1 MAIKG
6 QHAVRYVGDRGGK
19 DVHDWPPRCWKVQ
32 LDFRDDV
39 RMAFCDARRL
49 IVLVRFCAEVFLG

>member
-6 QHAVRYVGDRGGK
+6 QHAVKYVGDRGDK
-19 DVHDWPPRCWKVQ
+19 DVHDWPPRFWKVQ

-39 RMAFCDARRL
+39 RMAFCDARRSAASQAGSESGH
-49 IVLVRFCAEVFLG
+49 CC